1 MKTFQLI
8 NMKGTVKY
16 IGAVEGLP
24 GEQLGIHLDQP
35 KGKHDGSHGGKKYFD
50 CPTGHGI
57 FATYTQVKLLN
68 EPLVDLEPPKP
79 KEEFKEVEGGVK
91 TVSFGATIDI

>member
-8 NMKGTVKY
+8 NIKGTVKF
-16 IGAVEGLP
+16 IGSVESHP

-35 KGKHDGSHGGKKYFD
+35 KGKHDGSLNGKKYFD
-50 CPTGHGI
+50 CPPGYGV

-68 EPLVDLEPPKP
+68 
-79 KEEFKEVEGGVK
+79 
-91 TVSFGATIDI
+91 